1 MASYKDQ
8 HRPAEGREAS
18 DPVLSSAVPYPAAG
32 VWLLSQALGPS
43 DNLPPAGAGGRV
55 WATSPSPP
63 PLPGG
68 EWEVKRLEAPAPP
81 PPGGP
86 RQEPLEGS
94 RARGSPLSLRCS
106 LSWMENFS
114 YIYISF
120 LIFFKISSGIL
131 KFNMKLN
138 RKGSWAG
145 KQAHRKKSVM
155 EISSSKGE

>member
-1 MASYKDQ
+1 M
-8 HRPAEGREAS
+8 
-18 DPVLSSAVPYPAAG
+18 
-32 VWLLSQALGPS
+32 
-43 DNLPPAGAGGRV
+43 
-55 WATSPSPP
+55 
-63 PLPGG
+63 GG
-68 EWEVKRLEAPAPP
+68 EET
-81 PPGGP
+81 GGP
-86 RQEPLEGS
+86 RPSPTGRSEAGASGGLKG
-94 RARGSPLSLRCS
+94 RGSPLSLRCS

>member
-43 DNLPPAGAGGRV
+43 DNPPPAGAGGRV

-68 EWEVKRLEAPAPP
+68 EWGLKRLEAPAPP

-94 RARGSPLSLRCS
+94 RAPGVAVVTKVFSLLDGEFFLYIYLSLY
-106 LSWMENFS
+106 F
-114 YIYISF
+114 
-120 LIFFKISSGIL
+120 L
-131 KFNMKLN
+131 KF
-138 RKGSWAG
+138 
-145 KQAHRKKSVM
+145 QA
-155 EISSSKGE
+155 EF